1 MLLRALGSL
10 AAIRESGLS
19 LYPFLRREYAITS
32 YDVETFCSLST
43 VFRTVGRCIIR
54 SCHAV

>member
-1 MLLRALGSL
+1 MRAAS
-10 AAIRESGLS
+10 RSVFKESELS
-19 LYPFLRREYAITS
+19 ASPLFAERTKGQRTS

-43 VFRTVGRCIIR
+43 VFRTVGRFIMR